1 MEHGDFLIYVL
12 VFLAAAVVVI
22 PVFRHFGLSAVSGYL
37 AAGIMIGP
45 SGFGLI
51 HETQGVMN
59 MAELGVVFLLFVI
72 GLELKPSRLW
82 TMRKN
87 MIGSGGTQ
95 IIICCLVIFL
105 ALNLMNVGVIEALVI
120 SFAVSLSSTAL
131 VLQLL
136 SEQNQLN
143 AYHGRQAFS
152 VLLFQDIAVI
162 PVMAILPFFT
172 TSEAKFKSPGLSA
185 LVVLF
190 LIIIGFHFFSRPVLR
205 WVAKAK
211 SRDMFTSIALF
222 LVMSVGVAMHT
233 VHLSMELGAFLAGV
247 MLSGSE
253 YRHQLES
260 DIEPFKGLLLG
271 LFFMGIG
278 MGLEAE
284 VMMSHWPM
292 IIGSTIGLILI
303 KTMIIYW
310 IGRFNELSK
319 LSSLKFGIVLS
330 QGGEFAFVLIGI
342 ATTLGLVTTTMA
354 GLVIPVVTFSM
365 LCTPFLFAI
374 ILKVATKKPLPIH
387 KEFDAI
393 DDHHPQILVAGL
405 GRFGQIPARI
415 LRNLDIPFT
424 ALEHDPGQVEV
435 LRSFGNLVYYGDGTR
450 LDLLQNAGAHNA
462 KVFLVAIAEYSTSV
476 KIVRLAK
483 KHFPH
488 LIIVAR
494 ARNRQHAFDLLD
506 AGADHAIRET
516 FASALEATDIML
528 QNSGL
533 DAERVARII
542 SSFRTHDEELLKEQ
556 YQNTGEQP
564 KVALKSTKRL
574 RDILEQDNAA
584 EHENETD

>member
-12 VFLAAAVVVI
+12 VFLAAAVIVI
-22 PVFRHFGLSAVSGYL
+22 PIFRRFGLSAVTGYL
-37 AAGIMIGP
+37 AAGILIGP

-87 MIGSGGTQ
+87 MLGAGGTQ
-95 IIICCLVIFL
+95 IVLCSL
-105 ALNLMNVGVIEALVI
+105 ALFALLQLTSLTTVESI
-120 SFAVSLSSTAL
+120 IIAFAVSLSSTAL

-143 AYHGRQAFS
+143 AYHGREAFS
-152 VLLFQDIAVI
+152 VLLFQDLAVI
-162 PVMAILPFFT
+162 PAMAILPFFT
-172 TSEAKFKSPGLSA
+172 ANEATFKSPGVSA
-185 LVVLF
+185 IIVLAA
-190 LIIIGFHFFSRPVLR
+190 IVIGFHFLSRPVLR
-205 WVAKAK
+205 WVARAR

-278 MGLEAE
+278 MGLE
-284 VMMSHWPM
+284 SN
-292 IIGSTIGLILI
+292 IIINNLPLILGSTIGLILV
-303 KTMIIYW
+303 KTIIIYFV
-310 IGRFNELSK
+310 GRMNNLSHP
-319 LSSLKFGIVLS
+319 SSFKFAVVLS
-330 QGGEFAFVLIGI
+330 QGGEFAFVLVGI
-342 ATTLGLVTTTMA
+342 SVTLGLVATKTA
-354 GLVIPVVTFSM
+354 DIVIPVVTLSM
-365 LCTPFLFAI
+365 LITPLLFALV
-374 ILKVATKKPLPIH
+374 LKLRSKAPVTS
-387 KEFDAI
+387 KEYDHI
-393 DDHHPQILVAGL
+393 DDHGPQVIVAGL

-415 LRNLDIPFT
+415 LRTMDIPFT

-435 LRSFGNLVYYGDGTR
+435 LRKFGNLVYYGDSTR
-450 LDLLQNAGAHNA
+450 LDLLENAGAAHA
-462 KVFLVAIAEYSTSV
+462 KVILVAIAEHATSLKV
-476 KIVRLAK
+476 VRLVK

-488 LIIVAR
+488 LIVIAR
-494 ARNRQHAFDLLD
+494 ARNRQHTFDLMD

-516 FASALEATDIML
+516 FASALEATDVML
-528 QNSGL
+528 RNSGIEP
-533 DAERVARII
+533 DRIARII
-542 SSFRTHDEELLKEQ
+542 AAFRAHDEQLLKEQ
-556 YQNTGEQP
+556 YENIGDQQ
-564 KVALKSTKRL
+564 KLALKSIRHL
-574 RDILEQDNAA
+574 IDVLQQDHNAEQ
-584 EHENETD
+584 ENEID